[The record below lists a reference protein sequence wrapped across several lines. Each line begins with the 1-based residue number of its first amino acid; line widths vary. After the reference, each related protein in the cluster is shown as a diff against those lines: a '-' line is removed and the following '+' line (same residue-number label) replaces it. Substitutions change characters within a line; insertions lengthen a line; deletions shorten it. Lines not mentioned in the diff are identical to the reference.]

1 MQAPWRLSE
10 ELHRVMLTVGH
21 ILEALNGYRPDG
33 TEPEISAVVID
44 SREALP
50 GSLFVALQGERRDG
64 HDFVP
69 DALDRGAIAVL
80 VERPVLDNAFT
91 IDLRRDET
99 TSSAPVGKLA
109 TPLQLVVGD
118 SVAAMHTAAAAWR
131 DRFSLRIIGITGSV
145 GKTSTKELAHSVLS
159 SRFRT
164 FKSPGNRNSVL
175 GLPPALFQLRPH
187 HQRAVLEMGM
197 YTRGEIARLCEMTR
211 PAVGVITMIDPV
223 HMERAGTL
231 ENIVAAKQEL
241 VEALPPDGVAIL
253 NRDEPLVMGMAEHTQ
268 ARVFTYG
275 LDPQADLWADDIESM
290 GLDGVRFTLHHQER
304 ALHVHVPLLG
314 RHSVHTAL
322 RAAAVGLTEGLTW
335 EEIVAGLQDEEAQL
349 RLVTERGPHNA
360 LLLDDTYNASP
371 ASVIAALNLLQDL
384 DGRSIAVLGDM
395 LELGAAE
402 EESHRLVGRRARRV
416 AHTLLTVGSRARL
429 IAEEALAAGMPAQRI
444 FALQT
449 AEEAISTLQEIIE
462 EGDVVLVKGSRA
474 VHLDRVVAALARRHS
489 HRQR

>member
-1 MQAPWRLSE
+1 
-10 ELHRVMLTVGH
+10 MLTVGH

-33 TEPEISAVVID
+33 TEPAVSAVVID
-44 SREALP
+44 SREAQS
-50 GSLFVALQGERRDG
+50 GSLFVALKGERRDG
-64 HDFVP
+64 HDFAA

-80 VERPVLDNAFT
+80 VERPILDNALT
-91 IDLRRDET
+91 IDLRRDEAA
-99 TSSAPVGKLA
+99 SPSASIGRLT
-109 TPLQLVVGD
+109 TPLQLVVD
-118 SVAAMHTAAAAWR
+118 DTVAAMHTAAAAWR
-131 DRFSLRIIGITGSV
+131 DRFSLRVIGITGSV

-159 SRFRT
+159 SRHRT

-197 YTRGEIARLCEMTR
+197 YTTGEIARLCQITR
-211 PAVGVITMIDPV
+211 PVVGVVTIIDPV
-223 HMERAGTL
+223 HMERAGSL

-253 NRDEPLVMGMAEHTQ
+253 NQDEPLVMGMAEQTQ

-275 LDPQADLWADDIESM
+275 LDSGADLWADDIESM
-290 GLDGVRFTLHHQER
+290 GLDGVRFTLHHERR

-322 RAAAVGLTEGLTW
+322 RAAAVGLIEGLTW

-349 RLVTERGPHNA
+349 RLVTERGPHGA

-384 DGRSIAVLGDM
+384 QGRRIAVLGDM

-416 AHTLLTVGSRARL
+416 AHILITVGARGRL
-429 IAEEALAAGMPAQRI
+429 IAEEALAAGMPSQRLH
-444 FALQT
+444 ALET
-449 AEEAISTLQEIIE
+449 AEEAISLLRDVIE

-474 VHLDRVVAALARRHS
+474 VHLDRVVAALAQ
-489 HRQR
+489 RQKQR

>member
-1 MQAPWRLSE
+1 
-10 ELHRVMLTVGH
+10 MLTVGH
-21 ILEALNGYRPDG
+21 IIEALNGYRPDG
-33 TEPEISAVVID
+33 TEPSVSAVVID
-44 SREALP
+44 SREAQP

-64 HDFVP
+64 HDFAA

-80 VERPVLDNAFT
+80 VERPVLDSALT
-91 IDLRRDET
+91 IDLRQDET
-99 TSSAPVGKLA
+99 AASPSASVGKLA
-109 TPLQLVVGD
+109 TPLQLVVD
-118 SVAAMHTAAAAWR
+118 DTVAAMHAAARAWR
-131 DRFSLRIIGITGSV
+131 DRFSLRIVGITGSV

-197 YTRGEIARLCEMTR
+197 YTTGEIARLCEITR
-211 PAVGVITMIDPV
+211 PVVGVITMIDPV

-253 NRDEPLVMGMAEHTQ
+253 NRDEPLVMGMADHTQ

-275 LDPQADLWADDIESM
+275 LDPGADLWADDIESM
-290 GLDGVRFTLHHQER
+290 GLDGVRFTLHHEGR
-304 ALHVHVPLLG
+304 ALRVHVPLLG

-322 RAAAVGLTEGLTW
+322 RAAAVGLVEGLTW
-335 EEIVAGLQDEEAQL
+335 EEIVAGLKDEEAQL
-349 RLVTERGPHNA
+349 RLVTERGPHDA

-384 DGRSIAVLGDM
+384 PGRRIAVLGDM

-416 AHTLLTVGSRARL
+416 AHILITVGERGRL
-429 IAEEALAAGMPAQRI
+429 IAEEALAAGMPGHRVHV
-444 FALQT
+444 LET
-449 AEEAISTLQEIIE
+449 AEEAIAALREMLE

-474 VHLDRVVAALARRHS
+474 LYLDRVVAALAQ
-489 HRQR
+489 RQKEQR

>member
-1 MQAPWRLSE
+1 
-10 ELHRVMLTVGH
+10 MLTVGH

-33 TEPEISAVVID
+33 TEPALSAVVID
-44 SREALP
+44 SREAQP
-50 GSLFVALQGERRDG
+50 GSLFVALKGERRDG
-64 HDFVP
+64 HDFAT
-69 DALDRGAIAVL
+69 DALDRGAIAIL
-80 VERPVLDNAFT
+80 VERPIVENALT

-99 TSSAPVGKLA
+99 TASASVGKLA
-109 TPLQLVVGD
+109 SPLQLVVD
-118 SVAAMHTAAAAWR
+118 NTVAAMHAAAGAWR

-159 SRFRT
+159 SRYRT

-197 YTRGEIARLCEMTR
+197 YTTGEIARLCEITR
-211 PAVGVITMIDPV
+211 PVVGVVTMIDPV
-223 HMERAGTL
+223 HMERAGSL

-275 LDPQADLWADDIESM
+275 LDPDADLWADEIESM
-290 GLDGVRFTLHHQER
+290 GLDGVRFNLHHGHR
-304 ALHVHVPLLG
+304 RLHVHVPLLG

-335 EEIVAGLQDEEAQL
+335 EEIVAGLKDEEAQL
-349 RLVTERGPHNA
+349 RLVTERGPHDA

-384 DGRSIAVLGDM
+384 PGRRIAVLGDM

-416 AHTLLTVGSRARL
+416 AHALLTVGERGRL
-429 IAEEALAAGMPAQRI
+429 IAEEALAAGMPVNR
-444 FALQT
+444 LYVLET
-449 AEEAISTLQEIIE
+449 AEEAVATLREIIE

-474 VHLDRVVAALARRHS
+474 VHLDRVVAALARRQK
-489 HRQR
+489 QR